1 MWLTKNGRGHA
12 HLKIPRLI
20 AGMVAGADS
29 IDDLVAL
36 RHGRMDR
43 CLKTVP
49 AKTGPGSYLFGRPVI
64 LDRYRNY

>member
-1 MWLTKNGRGHA
+1 
-12 HLKIPRLI
+12 
-20 AGMVAGADS
+20 MVAGADS